1 MKPARSVQVT
11 LIAVLSLDGC
21 MTRGSVPGVS
31 FASEADQRWF
41 RKALEDFDVSI
52 MGRNTF
58 DAARPALLEAVRK
71 PGRRL
76 RIIMTRHPE
85 NWSEIARPGRLEFT
99 DQPPIDTLASLAR
112 RGRKNCV
119 LLGGSSINRLF
130 LAADQVDRLWLTLE
144 PEIFGSGRRLVDRT
158 TDARFQFESVE
169 NLAPST
175 LLLKYRRA

>member
-1 MKPARSVQVT
+1 MHPTRSIPVT

-21 MTRGSVPGVS
+21 LTKGSLPGAD
-31 FASEADQRWF
+31 FASKADQRWF
-41 RKALEDFDVSI
+41 HSALEDFDVSI

-58 DAARPALLEAVRK
+58 DAARSAIENALRLK
-71 PGRRL
+71 SRRL

-85 NWSEIARPGRLEFT
+85 NWSAASRTGKLEFT
-99 DQPPIDTLASLAR
+99 DLPPAETLANLAG
-112 RGRKNCV
+112 RGRKNCA

-130 LAADQVDRLWLTLE
+130 LAADLVDHLWLTLE
-144 PEIFGSGRRLVDRT
+144 PEIFGSGRRLVDRAIE
-158 TDARFQFESVE
+158 ARFQFESVM